1 MKYFNIPADFKKS
14 TIDRYVELNQKYDDS
29 KVWETYGQI
38 TVNNIFGSGRPVDLL
53 PDIDFNALEEYVT
66 YGKKQGIGF
75 NYTLN
80 ATCLGNKEF
89 TEDGLNQIVQ
99 FLDRIYEM
107 GIDSL
112 TIAIPSLIELAK
124 NHRYPFQV
132 KASALCEIVNANK
145 AKAYKN
151 LGADRMVV
159 YESMNRSF
167 DRLKNIREVFGDK
180 VELIVNVI
188 CHKNCIYR
196 PFHQN
201 QCAHDFVRREKSVD
215 YYTHKCMMQR
225 TENLGNLLRLAWIR
239 PEDMKYY
246 TDLGI
251 QYFKLQGRHSV
262 YNGDPVKAV
271 EAYMK
276 ESFDGNFMDL
286 LDLFAP
292 TNSFQVYLDNKK
304 LNGFVDPFMKDPA
317 FCKENCS
324 SCGYCDN
331 FVKKCI
337 DVEKAK
343 ETFELAGKFY
353 EEYDEYMSRIH
364 NLDRMVVKKE
374 TELDELNFNFE

>member
-1 MKYFNIPADFKKS
+1 MKYFNVPADFKKT
-14 TIDRYVELNQKYDDS
+14 TIDKFAELNQKYEDS

-38 TVNNIFGSGRPVDLL
+38 TVNNVFGSGRPVDLL
-53 PDIDFNALEEYVT
+53 PDIDYHALDEYAE
-66 YGKKQGIGF
+66 YSRKHGIGF

-89 TEDGLNQIVQ
+89 TDDGIRKIVKL
-99 FLDRIYEM
+99 LDRLYEM

-112 TIAIPSLIELAK
+112 TVAIPSVIELIK
-124 NHRYPFQV
+124 NHKYPFHV
-132 KASALCEIVNANK
+132 KSSVLCEVVNANK
-145 AKAYKN
+145 AQAYKN
-151 LGADRMVV
+151 LGAERLVV

-167 DRLKNIREVFGDK
+167 DRLKTIREVFGEN

-201 QCAHDFVRREKSVD
+201 QCAHDSMRKEKSVD
-215 YYTHKCMMQR
+215 YYTHKCMIQR

-246 TDLGI
+246 TGIGI

-262 YNGDPVKAV
+262 YQGDPVRAV

-276 ESFDGNFMDL
+276 ESFDGNLMEL

-304 LNGFVDPFMKDPA
+304 LDGFIEPFAKEPS
-317 FCKENCS
+317 FCRENCKA
-324 SCGYCDN
+324 CGYCDN

-343 ETFELAGKFY
+343 ETFALAGKFY
-353 EEYDEYMSRIH
+353 DQFDEYMNKLH
-364 NLDRMVVKKE
+364 NLDKLESGDRQ
-374 TELDELNFNFE
+374 ELDELDFEFN